1 MSAMVPPKNG
11 LQLLRALAD
20 KRGVPS
26 GVHLQVA
33 DRCNHTCQHC
43 YQVQGEKGEMSLDE
57 VKGVLDD
64 LAAQGVLQLSVSGG
78 EATLRR
84 DLLDILRYAR
94 SKRFAIRLYTNAFL
108 VDEAM
113 ADGLAAVGLYE
124 VHVSVYSDIE
134 DEHDAVTRVPGSHR
148 RTLAG
153 VRAMRARS
161 MRVVL
166 KCPATS
172 LAPAGAAGVERIAK
186 ELGCSFAPGSD
197 ITPMEN
203 GSLEPLRVA
212 QPFEALVRAGIITPW
227 VPSENDA
234 KRRESK
240 LRGPS
245 CGVGRSS
252 VVVLPNGDVLP
263 CTDTPRAVGNLTR
276 DTLRDV
282 LERPDLSLFRTL
294 TTADVHGCR
303 DCDLLP
309 ACERCHATALHEAG
323 DYLGPYPTG
332 CARARAR
339 YAAGVGALTVRAP
352 AEGCASD
359 RNPQMG
365 PYRIETEGVLIPVA
379 DVRTER
385 DEELANQHPWLRRE
399 GGVKVEAT
407 PLIPVSGLVRK
418 RDRDATV

>member
-1 MSAMVPPKNG
+1 MSAVAPSKNG

-43 YQVQGEKGEMSLDE
+43 YQVQGEKGEMSLDA
-57 VKGVLDD
+57 VKAVIDD

-94 SKRFAIRLYTNAFL
+94 ARRFAVRLYTNAFL
-108 VDEAM
+108 IDEAM
-113 ADGLAAVGLYE
+113 ADALAAVGLYE
-124 VHVSVYSDIE
+124 VHVSVYSDVE

-153 VRAMRARS
+153 VRAMRARG

-166 KCPATS
+166 KCPATA
-172 LAPAGAAGVERIAK
+172 LAPAGAAGVERIAR
-186 ELGCSFAPGSD
+186 ELGCSFAPGAD

-212 QPFEALVRAGIITPW
+212 QPFEALVKAGIITPW
-227 VPSENDA
+227 VPSEADA
-234 KRRESK
+234 ARRATK

-276 DTLRDV
+276 EPLREV
-282 LERPDLSLFRTL
+282 LERPDLALFRTL
-294 TTADVHGCR
+294 TTSDVHGCR

-339 YAAGVGALTVRAP
+339 YAAGVGALSIRPP
-352 AEGCASD
+352 AEGCTPD

-365 PYRIETEGVLIPVA
+365 PYRIETEGVLVPVA
-379 DVRTER
+379 DVRTAR
-385 DEELANQHPWLRRE
+385 DEELVQKHPWLRRE
-399 GGVKVEAT
+399 GGVEVGAT